1 MDKKYIWKAM
11 ESVGLK
17 RDAIKTILERNHP
30 EGKIYRPRIE
40 SQYEMFDRF
49 NIPLEAWRDIKSF
62 ISTSSHK
69 QAS

>member
-1 MDKKYIWKAM
+1 MNRKYII
-11 ESVGLK
+11 
-17 RDAIKTILERNHP
+17 DALTDIGYKKNGIDSIMCGRR
-30 EGKIYRPRIE
+30 RPKIE